1 VDSDGELDGFLQL
14 NPALQGT
21 LVTKGA
27 RGGQIWCRI
36 DGEHPHL
43 TKLKTDDGTDWGE
56 WRADGG
62 QSVIHGTHPTGVPY
76 QRLNNAPPVTIRFA
90 EIVWPGHIK
99 LPWVK
104 DAGDLLVERC
114 GPAYKL
120 GKKLTINDLFFA
132 EKFRI
137 EHPLIWEPLEREFYR
152 YDLPSGLWKKVTSD
166 TLKLKLGNDFKQ
178 VSDAT
183 GLQDFVFLR
192 TDSSLGGLVSLLKGT
207 VEEWDAFKRPAN
219 RFIHL
224 RNGIFDLGVHPPEL
238 KTFHPDYRS
247 RNASPFVFD
256 PEAECPEFL
265 NNLLGSALGEDDI
278 ELLQLWAGSVL
289 LGQNPA
295 QRLLIITGTPGGG
308 KSALVEVIE
317 KIIGEQ
323 NVAQLR
329 TKHLGRQ
336 FEMYKF
342 LGKTLLS
349 GKDVP
354 TNFLA
359 EENASILKALVGG
372 DLLDAEK
379 KNGNEHFQLR
389 GCFNVA
395 ITCNDRLTVRLNGDT
410 GAWERRLLIIQYD
423 RPKPKRRIAEYAAE
437 LVKKEGPGIL
447 NWLVIGAMKYV
458 AEVKEFG
465 DLRLTPA
472 QRRRV
477 EKLLQES
484 DSLRH
489 FVETR
494 ITKSPKYDLT
504 CDDLRNGYLEFCE
517 EQEWRPID
525 QREFNAQIAELMM
538 RTHRVS
544 PTSRTGEVKN
554 S

>member
-1 VDSDGELDGFLQL
+1 
-14 NPALQGT
+14 
-21 LVTKGA
+21 
-27 RGGQIWCRI
+27 
-36 DGEHPHL
+36 
-43 TKLKTDDGTDWGE
+43 
-56 WRADGG
+56 
-62 QSVIHGTHPTGVPY
+62 
-76 QRLNNAPPVTIRFA
+76 
-90 EIVWPGHIK
+90 
-99 LPWVK
+99 
-104 DAGDLLVERC
+104 
-114 GPAYKL
+114 
-120 GKKLTINDLFFA
+120 
-132 EKFRI
+132 
-137 EHPLIWEPLEREFYR
+137 LIWEPLEREFYR